1 MIIPPKAIFC
11 LNAKTTLNKS
21 KETKKKSS
29 LTKLELEGIE
39 EGKRQRGKKIQH
51 FNSWSETVSIK
62 FVFLCEL
69 IKKSIKGNNF
79 F

>member
-21 KETKKKSS
+21 KATKKKSS

-51 FNSWSETVSIK
+51 FNS
-62 FVFLCEL
+62 
-69 IKKSIKGNNF
+69 
-79 F
+79 